1 MFPLRVWYLN
11 QRGWNIFF
19 CFSIIIIF
27 YFYYFYYNYRYNSI
41 TIYVI
46 FITYYVIC
54 YYYSS
59 VTRLTLWDVRKNWA
73 RLPHFTDKGTNL
85 LVAHGHTAGFRQ
97 SWDLSAQSWVPFSL
111 LSGPRPSSL
120 YLWAMGSL
128 SVSGC
133 SEGCLKVCPLL
144 KMSGSLAGD

>member
-19 CFSIIIIF
+19 CFSIIFIITIIIL
-27 YFYYFYYNYRYNSI
+27 YSI

-46 FITYYVIC
+46 FITCYVIC

-73 RLPHFTDKGTNL
+73 WLPHFTDKGTNL

-97 SWDLSAQSWVPFSL
+97 SWDLSTQSWVPFPL
-111 LSGPRPSSL
+111 PSGPRPSSL
-120 YLWAMGSL
+120 YLWAMDSL
-128 SVSGC
+128 SALYTGC
-133 SEGCLKVCPLL
+133 SDGRLKVCPLL